1 MRFLFFILGCVSFLL
16 GSIGIVLPLIPT
28 VPFYLLASICFARSS
43 QKLEELFLASELYQ
57 NHVVR
62 LRKNKEMT
70 LQDKIILLSS
80 ITLVFGFGFAAT
92 SKFPVVRIIL
102 LTVWVIHIVYFGI
115 RVKTIPLSTK
125 SNK

>member
-1 MRFLFFILGCVSFLL
+1 MRFLFFIFGCVSFLL

-70 LQDKIILLSS
+70 LQDKIIFLSS
-80 ITLVFGFGFAAT
+80 ITLVFGFGFATT
-92 SKFPVVRIIL
+92 SKFPVVRTIL
-102 LTVWVIHIVYFGI
+102 LTVWVMHIVYFGI

>member
-1 MRFLFFILGCVSFLL
+1 MRFLFFIFGCVSFLL

-70 LQDKIILLSS
+70 LQDKIIFLSS
-80 ITLVFGFGFAAT
+80 ITLVFGFGFATT

>member
-102 LTVWVIHIVYFGI
+102 LTVWVMHIVYFGI

>member
-1 MRFLFFILGCVSFLL
+1 MRFLFFIFGCVSFLL

>member
-1 MRFLFFILGCVSFLL
+1 MRFLFFIFGCVSFLL

-70 LQDKIILLSS
+70 LQDKIIFLSS

>member
-1 MRFLFFILGCVSFLL
+1 MRFLFFIFGCVSFLL

-70 LQDKIILLSS
+70 LQDKIIFLSS

-92 SKFPVVRIIL
+92 SKFPVVRTIL